1 MPKQAKTTP
10 QPTSYTIGQAARLTG
25 LSTHNIRKWE
35 ERYGAITPERT
46 PGGDRRYGSNQVA
59 RLTLLKELV
68 DGGNSISSVAQIS
81 DAELKSRC
89 AAILTNASTPIPAI
103 RRIGVL
109 GDSLPT
115 ILEQHGTLMPG
126 LEFVTLTPEKNE
138 DDADLE
144 IVLLEK
150 PTLDEEIF
158 DELASVRE
166 NYAVDLVVVLY
177 GYSPQSLA
185 VRLSTDTIACMRM
198 PVNYRELQRT
208 VNSLLPQRSARGQ
221 TLEPSPVR
229 YSKEVLARVAAMS
242 PTIACECPRHVAEII
257 FALTDF
263 ETYSANCED
272 KNPMDAAVHNYL
284 RLTAAQARVAFEQA
298 LATVATH
305 EQIPL
310 DDWQETA
317 SDQ

>member
-1 MPKQAKTTP
+1 MSKPAQVP
-10 QPTSYTIGQAARLTG
+10 QPQASYTIGQVAKLTG

-35 ERYGAITPERT
+35 ERYAAISPDRT
-46 PGGDRRYGSNQVA
+46 PGGDRRYSSDQVA

-68 DGGNSISSVAQIS
+68 DGGESIHRIANVS
-81 DAELKSRC
+81 DAELKRLC
-89 AAILTNASTPIPAI
+89 ASSLTNASTPMPTV

-115 ILEQHGTLMPG
+115 ILEQHGALMPG
-126 LEFVTLTPEKNE
+126 LEFVDLGPGMDAGTLVE
-138 DDADLE
+138 A
-144 IVLLEK
+144 VLFEK

-158 DELASVRE
+158 DELANIRDDF
-166 NYAVDLVVVLY
+166 AVDNVVVLY

-185 VRLSTDTIACMRM
+185 VRLSTDKTACLRM

-208 VNSLLPQRSARGQ
+208 VNSLLQQQQAPAPA
-221 TLEPSPVR
+221 LEPSPNR
-229 YSKEVLARVAAMS
+229 YSKEVLARVTAMS

-257 FALTDF
+257 FSLTDF

-272 KNPMDAAVHNYL
+272 KNPMDAAIHNYL
-284 RLTAAQARVAFEQA
+284 RLTAAHARAAFEQA
-298 LATVATH
+298 LATVAAH

-310 DDWQETA
+310 EDWQTGSESA
-317 SDQ
+317 

>member
-1 MPKQAKTTP
+1 VPEKPSTNP
-10 QPTSYTIGQAARLTG
+10 SPTSYTIGHVAKLTG

-46 PGGDRRYGSNQVA
+46 PGGDRRYGSDQVA
-59 RLTLLKELV
+59 RLTMLKELV
-68 DGGNSISSVAQIS
+68 DSGDSISSVAGIS
-81 DAELKSRC
+81 DADLKKRC
-89 AAILTNASTPIPAI
+89 AAILTSSASPIPTVS
-103 RRIGVL
+103 RIGVI

-115 ILEQHGTLMPG
+115 ILKQHGSLMPG
-126 LEFVTLTPEKNE
+126 LEFVTLTSDE
-138 DDADLE
+138 DAQDADLE
-144 IVLLEK
+144 VVLLEK
-150 PTLDEEIF
+150 PTLDEDIF
-158 DELASVRE
+158 DQLADVRDRF
-166 NYAVDLVVVLY
+166 AVDIVVILY

-185 VRLSTDTIACMRM
+185 LRLSSDTTACLRM

-208 VNSLLPQRSARGQ
+208 VNSLLPRPGGQRP

-229 YSKEVLARVAAMS
+229 YSKDVLAKVAAMS

-310 DDWQETA
+310 EDWQQAEA
-317 SDQ
+317 DR

>member
-1 MPKQAKTTP
+1 VSEKTNNEPMPTN
-10 QPTSYTIGQAARLTG
+10 YTIGQVAKLTG

-46 PGGDRRYGSNQVA
+46 PGGDRRYGSHQVA
-59 RLTLLKELV
+59 RLTMLKELV
-68 DGGNSISSVAQIS
+68 DSGDSISSVAGLS
-81 DAELKSRC
+81 DTALKQRC
-89 AAILTNASTPIPAI
+89 AALLTSAVTPIPAVS
-103 RRIGVL
+103 RIGII

-115 ILEQHGTLMPG
+115 ILEQHGALMPG
-126 LEFVTLTPEKNE
+126 LEFVVLESAT
-138 DDADLE
+138 DASDADLE
-144 IVLLEK
+144 VVLLEK
-150 PTLDEEIF
+150 PTLDEGIF
-158 DELASVRE
+158 AELAAVRE
-166 NYAVDLVVVLY
+166 NFAVDIIVILY

-185 VRLSTDTIACMRM
+185 LRLSSDTTACLRM

-208 VNSLLPQRSARGQ
+208 VTSLLPRSGSAQ
-221 TLEPSPVR
+221 PTLEPSPVR
-229 YSKEVLARVAAMS
+229 YSRDVLAKVAAMS

-263 ETYSANCED
+263 ETYSASCED

-284 RLTAAQARVAFEQA
+284 KLTAAQARVAFEQA

-310 DDWQETA
+310 DDWQNA
-317 SDQ
+317 HSA